1 MKEKFLTVDERI
13 RFIGKELMRYRKR
26 ARESV
31 NAVSRQTTISSITIH
46 YIEKGERLSSPLI
59 IKTLMN
65 AYRTTVEEQRE
76 LESYYLKTKDM
87 KTKDQRE
94 MRAKI

>member
-13 RFIGKELMRYRKR
+13 KFIGKELMRYRKR

-46 YIEKGERLSSPLI
+46 YIEKKG
-59 IKTLMN
+59 N
-65 AYRTTVEEQRE
+65 D
-76 LESYYLKTKDM
+76 YLHH
-87 KTKDQRE
+87 
-94 MRAKI
+94 